1 MKKSIIIVIA
11 IIVIAAVLG
20 AVFMFIKGNTSNNTQ
35 GGQGGLLPPV
45 ATGTPGQSISST
57 LAAAPTGSTF
67 QIGTPQG
74 SVTVNNIYA
83 SNDYVTLDGQTIVIA
98 QSEDYSI
105 VYNVSDSSFVI
116 ALTFVPGSLQA
127 ARDAAESVFLQKLG
141 ISKEDAC
148 KLNVNEGVTEKG
160 SPYYGQSLGLSFCG
174 IGGVS
179 GAGSVPSSTGQ

>member
-20 AVFMFIKGNTSNNTQ
+20 AVLLLIKNGMPGNNQ
-35 GGQGGLLPPV
+35 AGQGGLLPPV
-45 ATGTPGQSISST
+45 ATGTPGQSLSST

-74 SVTVNNIYA
+74 SVTVNNIYT
-83 SNDYVTLDGQTIVIA
+83 SNDYITLDGQTIVIA
-98 QSEDYSI
+98 QSGDYSI
-105 VYNVSDSSFVI
+105 VYNVGDSSFVI
-116 ALTFVPGSLQA
+116 ALTLVPGSLQA

-141 ISKEDAC
+141 ISENDAC

-174 IGGVS
+174 VGG
-179 GAGSVPSSTGQ
+179 GAGTGTVPSSTGQ